1 MVQKICP
8 ICDQVMKRS
17 HYCRN
22 CRSWVRHPYEREVT
36 YYLNERHPE
45 NETVCSYHGR
55 GKGQPEDKGRPARD
69 RGEVLTSVRSQV
81 RGNTSG
87 WIPQGFQGGGFHDAR
102 KQPDFPNREG
112 YQVQNDQNRNCR
124 NQEYRNRNQKRG
136 NPVLRTAAVIVA
148 VVLAAF
154 LFQTGAR
161 FARRQIFS
169 HLAGRDAFVFDE
181 EARPWEMEGDYEEEY
196 PGGEDWWNEGGEY
209 PGDEDWWNEGGE
221 YPGGEDWRSEE
232 EYPGG
237 EEWWQLEPQE
247 LTDEEA
253 IALGITCQGEGHFA
267 MQGAELEEI
276 IRQLIREQGYQEGG
290 VRRHSYNTAYCRED
304 GECINSFF
312 SSYLTFP
319 LLADRERMYKGYVNM
334 DYDTATG
341 ELHEVE
347 IFMQDEEDA
356 IEMAAG
362 ILEGLEQGCGRTD
375 GIWSSTVR
383 REMPAQLESGEWYDW
398 TSDNVWISGNMEET
412 GCWISID
419 MAE

>member
-8 ICDQVMKRS
+8 ICDQVMKHS

-22 CRSWVRHPYEREVT
+22 CRSWVRHPCEREVT

-55 GKGQPEDKGRPARD
+55 GARLPEDKGRLARD
-69 RGEVLTSVRSQV
+69 REAVLTSAGSQV
-81 RGNTSG
+81 RGNTAG
-87 WIPQGFQGGGFHDAR
+87 WIPQGFQGRSSPDVR

-112 YQVQNDQNRNCR
+112 EIGQNDQNQNYR
-124 NQEYRNRNQKRG
+124 NQEHRNQKLKHG

-154 LFQTGAR
+154 LFRTGAG
-161 FARRQIFS
+161 FVRRQIFS
-169 HLAGRDAFVFDE
+169 QLAGRDVFAFDE
-181 EARPWEMEGDYEEEY
+181 EVRPWEMEGDYEEEY

-209 PGDEDWWNEGGE
+209 PG
-221 YPGGEDWRSEE
+221 GED
-232 EYPGG
+232 
-237 EEWWQLEPQE
+237 WWQLEPQE

-253 IALGITCQGEGHFA
+253 IALGITCQGEGHFD
-267 MQGAELEEI
+267 MQGAKLEEI

-290 VRRHSYNTAYCRED
+290 VRRHSYNTAYCSEN

-319 LLADRERMYKGYVNM
+319 LLADRERMYKGYVSM
-334 DYDTATG
+334 DYDTVTG

-347 IFMQDEEDA
+347 IFMQDREDA

-375 GIWSSTVR
+375 GFWSKTVR
-383 REMPAQLESGEWYDW
+383 REMPAELESGEWYDW
-398 TSDNVWISGNMEET
+398 TCDNVWISGNMEET

-419 MAE
+419 TAE